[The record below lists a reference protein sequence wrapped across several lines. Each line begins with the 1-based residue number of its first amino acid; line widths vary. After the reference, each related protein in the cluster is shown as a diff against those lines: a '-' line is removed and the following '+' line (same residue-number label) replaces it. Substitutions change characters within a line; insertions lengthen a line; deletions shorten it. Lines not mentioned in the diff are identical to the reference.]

1 MNTLIGQS
9 DIWSMA
15 AIIIGWAAI
24 SIILEQKYQ
33 WAAKITGA
41 VIALIGAMILSNLNI
56 IPMDSD
62 FEGIV
67 WSYIVPLSI
76 PMLLFKANLVK
87 IWRESGRML
96 IIFLISSVGTV
107 LGAILGIFV
116 IGKFMPEAATVAAMM
131 TGSYI
136 GGSVNFAA
144 MADSFQASGDIVS
157 AAVVADNLVMVIYIM
172 ILIALPAMSF
182 FRKNYKTPYVDKVEE
197 MGSNSEDGESQVAK
211 YWGRK
216 EISLKDIAT
225 TFAIAVGIVAFS
237 SFFSTQIKE
246 IFTGSDVFSIIM
258 SNFFGNMYLILTTV
272 TLILA
277 TVFNKFFD
285 NLKGSQEIGTFGIYI
300 FFVVIG
306 IPASIPKIITNAPI
320 LLVFA
325 AIMVIINMLV
335 TFIAAKTFKFSLEEG
350 IVASNA
356 NIGGPTT
363 AAALAIS
370 KGWTELVAPVMLVGT
385 LGYVFGNYFG
395 IFIEYMARIILGG

>member
-1 MNTLIGQS
+1 MKTLVAAN
-9 DIWSMA
+9 DIWTMA

-33 WAAKITGA
+33 WASKITGA
-41 VIALIGAMILSNLNI
+41 VIALVGAMILSNLNI
-56 IPMDSD
+56 IPIDSD

-76 PMLLFKANLVK
+76 PMLLFKANIIK
-87 IWRESGRML
+87 IGKESGRLL
-96 IIFLISSVGTV
+96 IIYLISSIGTV
-107 LGAILGIFV
+107 LGAIIGIV
-116 IGKFMPEAATVAAMM
+116 AIGKYMPETVNVAAMM

-144 MADSFQASGDIVS
+144 MADSFSASGDVVS
-157 AAVVADNLVMVIYIM
+157 AAVVADNLFMVFYIM
-172 ILIALPAMSF
+172 FLIAMPTISF
-182 FRKNYKTPYVDKVEE
+182 FRKKFNTPYIDEIEE
-197 MGSNSEDGESQVAK
+197 KGVASEDGESQIAK

-225 TFAIAVGIVAFS
+225 VVAISVAIVAFS
-237 SFFSTQIKE
+237 NIVSTFLKGT
-246 IFTGSDVFSIIM
+246 FTGTDVLSVFM
-258 SNFFGNMYLILTTV
+258 SNFLGNMYLILTTV

-277 TVFNKFFD
+277 TVFNKFFE
-285 NLKGSQEIGTFGIYI
+285 NLAGSQEIGTFGIYI

-306 IPASIPKIITNAPI
+306 IPASIPKIISNAPI

-325 AIMVIINMLV
+325 AIMVVVNMLV
-335 TFIAAKTFKFSLEEG
+335 TFLAAKAFKFSLEEG
-350 IVASNA
+350 ILASNA

-370 KGWTELVAPVMLVGT
+370 KGWSALVAPVMLVGT

-395 IFIEYMARIILGG
+395 LLVASIAKAILGG